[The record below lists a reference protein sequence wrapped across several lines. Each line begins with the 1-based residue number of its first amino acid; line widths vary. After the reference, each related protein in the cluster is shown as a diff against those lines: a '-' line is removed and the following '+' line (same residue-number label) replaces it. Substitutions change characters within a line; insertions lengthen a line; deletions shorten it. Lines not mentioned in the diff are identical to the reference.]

1 MNGEQ
6 ITLIRRT
13 EAGRDLGGDIIWQQF
28 ETVVPDVLIAD
39 GSQSASTDSTRP
51 DGVTVAKTLYFP
63 REFVYESLQ
72 GCRVRIDGHEYTVLG
87 DPRPYAGGLNPTRWN
102 LKVEVMDE
110 RG

>member
-6 ITLIRRT
+6 VTLIRRT
-13 EAGRDLGGDIIWQQF
+13 ETGRDPGGDIIWQQS
-28 ETVVPDVLIAD
+28 ETDVPDVLVAD

-63 REFVYESLQ
+63 REFAYESLR
-72 GCRVRIDGHEYTVLG
+72 GCRVRIDGREYTVLG

-102 LKVEVMDE
+102 LKVEVVDE